1 MTKMLSLLKPL
12 LIASYTLVFL
22 AGLGAFSSTM
32 GCMLDKQNSR
42 AAKKETTQ
50 KSHMRIMNPMQ
61 VLSAKFF

>member
-1 MTKMLSLLKPL
+1 MTKTLSLLKPL

-32 GCMLDKQNSR
+32 GCTLDKQSSSLT
-42 AAKKETTQ
+42 KKEATQ
-50 KSHMRIMNPMQ
+50 KPHMRMMNPMQ

>member
-1 MTKMLSLLKPL
+1 MTKTLPSLKPL

-32 GCMLDKQNSR
+32 GCMLDKKDSDVD
-42 AAKKETTQ
+42 KKEVAQ
-50 KSHMRIMNPMQ
+50 KPQMRMMNPMQ